1 MSRNISHFK
10 LGLFFLIS
18 GAIILGGLLWVGA
31 THLFQATK
39 TYVTFFDQSVE
50 GLGPGASV
58 NYLGLKVGR
67 VTGIGLAPDGKLV
80 RVVMALQPDFKITD
94 SMAIELE
101 LKGITGQRFLAIV
114 KAPPDIKKVTPAI
127 DFPTK
132 YPVIPS
138 RRGQMT
144 QIMDALEKVYQRVKS
159 ADIAGLINSW
169 KQTAQDANALL
180 ASKKIQETLT
190 NVKDMTAD
198 LKKLMGPLSR
208 PDNPKKWQEAFSN
221 LAQAADASRK
231 ASEALARQLQKL
243 PPGALANLTRSM
255 DRMVHTSQQSVKSM
269 QQQAD
274 QTLAALQQTLYQAN
288 QTLASLKELITSLR
302 EEPGQIFKRPQSSEP
317 FRR

>member
-31 THLFQATK
+31 AHLFQATK

-50 GLGPGASV
+50 GLGPGAGV

-67 VTGIGLAPDGKLV
+67 VTSIGLAPDGKLV
-80 RVVMALQPDFKITD
+80 RVVMALQPKFKITD

-127 DFPTK
+127 DFPTQ

-144 QIMDALEKVYQRVKS
+144 QITDALEKIYQRVKS
-159 ADIAGLINSW
+159 ADIEGLINSW

-180 ASKKIQETLT
+180 TSKKIQETLT

-198 LKKLMGPLSR
+198 LKDLMGPLSR
-208 PDNPKKWQEAFSN
+208 PGNPEKWQQAFSN

-255 DRMVHTSQQSVKSM
+255 DRMVHTSRKSVKSM